1 MLPTSL
7 FSDFF
12 AEVQTMII
20 SLTGLAKK
28 GLSAEAQMSFTPNF
42 NLKKMYEV
50 NQWTKCC
57 LQQNQVA
64 TPAVWFLLYSSHS
77 AKHGKT
83 SAPTQLPLKTTTRD
97 LPYLKPTQ
105 TISGD
110 FFFFFQ
116 SITRQS
122 FSLFLENGSVH
133 MLSNLCKHNWAHCF
147 VFETSNIISSD
158 AHRGL
163 SASRKLI
170 TTEE

>member
-1 MLPTSL
+1 
-7 FSDFF
+7 
-12 AEVQTMII
+12 
-20 SLTGLAKK
+20 
-28 GLSAEAQMSFTPNF
+28 
-42 NLKKMYEV
+42 MYEV
-50 NQWTKCC
+50 NQRTKRC

-64 TPAVWFLLYSSHS
+64 SPAVWFLLHSSHP

-105 TISGD
+105 PISGFV

-116 SITRQS
+116 SITRQC

-133 MLSNLCKHNWAHCF
+133 MLSSLCKHNWAHCF
-147 VFETSNIISSD
+147 VFETSNIVSSD

-163 SASRKLI
+163 LASRKLI